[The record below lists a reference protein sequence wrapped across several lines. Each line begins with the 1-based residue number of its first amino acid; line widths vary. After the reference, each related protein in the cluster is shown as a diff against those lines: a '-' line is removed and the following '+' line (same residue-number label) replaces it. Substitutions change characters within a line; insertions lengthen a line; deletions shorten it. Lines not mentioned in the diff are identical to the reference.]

1 MMRRAL
7 FSILF
12 VVSGSSAIAQRGE
25 KRFINPDGLS
35 NPTGYSHVVIS
46 GGTVYVSGQVS
57 LNDKGEVVGKGDMRA
72 QAIRVFENLRLC
84 LKAAG
89 VGFNDVIKVNYYV
102 VNLKPD
108 DLAVIREVRKNYLPA
123 ENPPASTLVSVAGLV
138 NPDLMLEVELVA
150 RLR

>member
-1 MMRRAL
+1 MIRAF
-7 FSILF
+7 FSLLL
-12 VVSGSSAIAQRGE
+12 VAVSLGAIAQRGE

-35 NPTGYSHVVIS
+35 KPTGYSHVVVS

-72 QAIRVFENLRLC
+72 QTIRVFENLRLC

-89 VGFNDVIKVNYYV
+89 LDFSDVIKLNYYV

-108 DLAVIREVRKNYLPA
+108 DLAVIREVRKSYLPA

-138 NPDLMLEVELVA
+138 NPDLMLEVEVVA